1 MFKLDNKIGLGLA
14 ALGRPGYI
22 NIGHDNDLG
31 SDKSKTSMRDYCHQ
45 VLDFA
50 YSNGVRYFDTARVYG
65 DAEEFL
71 SSWIRKQSQF
81 NGFVGSKWGYEYL
94 ANWEVNADKHERK
107 DHSATF
113 LKQQWVETRMNL
125 GKNIDLYHIHSVTP
139 DSAVLDDSM
148 VIKELESIK
157 KNGLEIGISTSGPE
171 QKKTIEKL
179 LKINEKLKL
188 FSFLQS
194 TVNIFEQS
202 CIPILK
208 EAHNQKI
215 NIITKP
221 YPGFPTDL
229 QAQLMVLLTQ
239 AKGTSKIRE
248 DIFENRFMHVPE
260 LKRMGANIEI
270 KNKTAIIKGPTKLTG
285 AEVMAT
291 DLRASVSLV
300 LAGLVADNR
309 TIINRIYHLDR
320 GYERL
325 ENKLKKCK
333 AKINRV

>member
-31 SDKSKTSMRDYCHQ
+31 SDKSKSSMRDYCHQ

-65 DAEEFL
+65 EAEEFL
-71 SSWIRKQSQF
+71 SSWIRKKSQF

-107 DHSATF
+107 DHSAAF

-125 GKNIDLYHIHSVTP
+125 GKNVDLYHIHSVTP
-139 DSAVLDDSM
+139 ESSVLDDPA
-148 VIKELESIK
+148 VIKELEIIK

-171 QKKTIEKL
+171 QKKTIEKF

-215 NIITKP
+215 NIIAKEVFSN
-221 YPGFPTDL
+221 G
-229 QAQLMVLLTQ
+229 LLTNANKDYHQ
-239 AKGTSKIRE
+239 EQLQNLQNIAKEINLTLEQLSYLWVYQLPFIKI
-248 DIFENRFMHVPE
+248 I
-260 LKRMGANIEI
+260 
-270 KNKTAIIKGPTKLTG
+270 LTG
-285 AEVMAT
+285 A
-291 DLRASVSLV
+291 S
-300 LAGLVADNR
+300 
-309 TIINRIYHLDR
+309 TINQLQ
-320 GYERL
+320 
-325 ENKLKKCK
+325 ENLNCLKKLNTTIPNLDNLNLSVEDYWSTRK
-333 AKINRV
+333 SLSWN

>member
-22 NIGHDNDLG
+22 NIGHGDNLG
-31 SDKSKTSMRDYCHQ
+31 RDKSKASMRDYCHQ

-50 YSNGVRYFDTARVYG
+50 YSEGVRYFDTARVYG

-71 SSWIRKQSQF
+71 ASWIRKQSQF

-107 DHSATF
+107 DHSSSF

-139 DSAVLDDSM
+139 ESSVLDDPQ
-148 VIKELESIK
+148 VIKELEGIK
-157 KNGLEIGISTSGPE
+157 KNGLEIGISTSGSD
-171 QKKTIEKL
+171 QRKTIEHL

-194 TVNIFEQS
+194 TINIFEQS

-208 EAHNQKI
+208 EANNQKI
-215 NIITKP
+215 NIIAKEVFSN
-221 YPGFPTDL
+221 G
-229 QAQLMVLLTQ
+229 LLTNANKDYHQ
-239 AKGTSKIRE
+239 E
-248 DIFENRFMHVPE
+248 DIQNLQHIA
-260 LKRMGANIEI
+260 KEI
-270 KNKTAIIKGPTKLTG
+270 NLTLEQLSFLWVYQLPFIKIILTG
-285 AEVMAT
+285 A
-291 DLRASVSLV
+291 S
-300 LAGLVADNR
+300 
-309 TIINRIYHLDR
+309 TIDQLQANL
-320 GYERL
+320 
-325 ENKLKKCK
+325 NCLKK
-333 AKINRV
+333 INTTIPNLDNFSLSVDDYWSTRKKLNWN

>member
-22 NIGHDNDLG
+22 NMGHNNDIGA
-31 SDKSKTSMRDYCHQ
+31 DKSKTSMRDYCHQ

-50 YSNGVRYFDTARVYG
+50 YNNGVRYFDTARVYG

-71 SSWIRKQSQF
+71 SSWIRKQLQF

-94 ANWEVNADKHERK
+94 ANWKVNADKHERK
-107 DHSATF
+107 DHSAAF
-113 LKQQWVETRMNL
+113 LKQQWVETRINL
-125 GKNIDLYHIHSVTP
+125 GKNVDLYHIHSVTP
-139 DSAVLDDSM
+139 ESSVLDDPA
-148 VIKELESIK
+148 VIKELEIIK

-171 QKKTIEKL
+171 QKKIIEKL

-215 NIITKP
+215 NIIAKEVFSN
-221 YPGFPTDL
+221 G
-229 QAQLMVLLTQ
+229 LLTNANKDYHQ
-239 AKGTSKIRE
+239 EQLQNLQNIAKEINLTLEQLSYLWVYQLPFIKI
-248 DIFENRFMHVPE
+248 I
-260 LKRMGANIEI
+260 
-270 KNKTAIIKGPTKLTG
+270 LTG
-285 AEVMAT
+285 A
-291 DLRASVSLV
+291 S
-300 LAGLVADNR
+300 
-309 TIINRIYHLDR
+309 TINQLQ
-320 GYERL
+320 
-325 ENKLKKCK
+325 ENLNCLKKLNTTIPNLDNLNLSVEDYWSTRK
-333 AKINRV
+333 SLSWN

>member
-31 SDKSKTSMRDYCHQ
+31 SDKSKASMRDYCHQ

-50 YSNGVRYFDTARVYG
+50 YNNGVRYFDTARVYG

-94 ANWEVNADKHERK
+94 ANWEVNVDKHERK
-107 DHSATF
+107 DHSAAF

-125 GKNIDLYHIHSVTP
+125 GKNVDLYHIHSVTP
-139 DSAVLDDSM
+139 DSSVLDDPT

-171 QKKTIEKL
+171 QKKTIEKF

-194 TVNIFEQS
+194 TVNILEQS

-215 NIITKP
+215 NIIAKEVFSN
-221 YPGFPTDL
+221 G
-229 QAQLMVLLTQ
+229 LLTNANKDYHQ
-239 AKGTSKIRE
+239 EQLQNLQNIAKEIDLTLEQISYLWVYQLPFIKI
-248 DIFENRFMHVPE
+248 I
-260 LKRMGANIEI
+260 
-270 KNKTAIIKGPTKLTG
+270 LTG
-285 AEVMAT
+285 A
-291 DLRASVSLV
+291 S
-300 LAGLVADNR
+300 
-309 TIINRIYHLDR
+309 TISQLQENLNC
-320 GYERL
+320 L
-325 ENKLKKCK
+325 NKLNTTIPNLDNLNLSVDDYWSTRKSLSW
-333 AKINRV
+333 N

>member
-31 SDKSKTSMRDYCHQ
+31 SDKSKSSMRDYCHQ
-45 VLDFA
+45 ILDFA

-65 DAEEFL
+65 EAEEFL
-71 SSWIRKQSQF
+71 SSWIRKKSQF

-107 DHSATF
+107 DHSAAF

-125 GKNIDLYHIHSVTP
+125 GKNVDLYHIHSVTP
-139 DSAVLDDSM
+139 ESSVLDDPS
-148 VIKELESIK
+148 VIKELEIIK

-171 QKKTIEKL
+171 QKKIIEKL

-215 NIITKP
+215 NIIAKEVFSN
-221 YPGFPTDL
+221 G
-229 QAQLMVLLTQ
+229 LLTNANKDYHQ
-239 AKGTSKIRE
+239 EQLQNLQNIAKEINLTLEQLSYLWVYQLPFIKI
-248 DIFENRFMHVPE
+248 I
-260 LKRMGANIEI
+260 
-270 KNKTAIIKGPTKLTG
+270 LTG
-285 AEVMAT
+285 A
-291 DLRASVSLV
+291 S
-300 LAGLVADNR
+300 
-309 TIINRIYHLDR
+309 TINQLQ
-320 GYERL
+320 
-325 ENKLKKCK
+325 ENLNCLKKLNTTIPNLDNLNLSVEDYWSTRK
-333 AKINRV
+333 SLSWN

>member
-31 SDKSKTSMRDYCHQ
+31 SDKSKASMRDYCHQ

-107 DHSATF
+107 DHSAAF

-125 GKNIDLYHIHSVTP
+125 GKNVDLYHIHSVTP
-139 DSAVLDDSM
+139 DSSVLDDPA

-171 QKKTIEKL
+171 QKKTIEKF

-215 NIITKP
+215 NIIAKEVFSN
-221 YPGFPTDL
+221 G
-229 QAQLMVLLTQ
+229 LLTNANKDYHQ
-239 AKGTSKIRE
+239 EQLQNLQNIAKEIDLTLEQISYLWVYQLPFIKI
-248 DIFENRFMHVPE
+248 I
-260 LKRMGANIEI
+260 
-270 KNKTAIIKGPTKLTG
+270 LTG
-285 AEVMAT
+285 AST
-291 DLRASVSLV
+291 VSQLQ
-300 LAGLVADNR
+300 
-309 TIINRIYHLDR
+309 
-320 GYERL
+320 
-325 ENKLKKCK
+325 ENLNCLKKLNTTIPNLDNLNLSVEDYWSTRK
-333 AKINRV
+333 SLSWN

>member
-31 SDKSKTSMRDYCHQ
+31 SDKSKASMRDYCHQ

-50 YSNGVRYFDTARVYG
+50 YNNGIRYFDTARVYG

-94 ANWEVNADKHERK
+94 ANWEINVDKHERK
-107 DHSATF
+107 DHSAAF

-125 GKNIDLYHIHSVTP
+125 GKNVDLYHIHSVTP
-139 DSAVLDDSM
+139 DSSVLDDPT

-157 KNGLEIGISTSGPE
+157 KSGLEIGISTSGPE

-179 LKINEKLKL
+179 LKINEKIKL

-202 CIPILK
+202 RISILK

-215 NIITKP
+215 NIIAKEVFSN
-221 YPGFPTDL
+221 G
-229 QAQLMVLLTQ
+229 LLTNANKDYHQ
-239 AKGTSKIRE
+239 EQLQNLQNIAKEIDLTLEQISYLWVYQLPFIKI
-248 DIFENRFMHVPE
+248 I
-260 LKRMGANIEI
+260 
-270 KNKTAIIKGPTKLTG
+270 LTG
-285 AEVMAT
+285 AST
-291 DLRASVSLV
+291 VSQLQ
-300 LAGLVADNR
+300 
-309 TIINRIYHLDR
+309 
-320 GYERL
+320 
-325 ENKLKKCK
+325 ENLNCLKKLNTTIPNLDNLNLSVEDYWSTRK
-333 AKINRV
+333 SLSWN

>member
-31 SDKSKTSMRDYCHQ
+31 SDKSKSSMRDHCHQ

-65 DAEEFL
+65 EAEEFL
-71 SSWIRKQSQF
+71 SSWIRKKSQF

-107 DHSATF
+107 DHSAAF

-125 GKNIDLYHIHSVTP
+125 GKNVDLYHIHSVTP
-139 DSAVLDDSM
+139 ESSVLDDPA
-148 VIKELESIK
+148 VIKELEIIK

-171 QKKTIEKL
+171 QKKMIEKL
-179 LKINEKLKL
+179 LKINENLKL

-215 NIITKP
+215 NIIAKEVFSN
-221 YPGFPTDL
+221 G
-229 QAQLMVLLTQ
+229 LLTNANKDYHQ
-239 AKGTSKIRE
+239 EQLQNLQNIAKEINLTLEQLSYLWVYQLPFIKI
-248 DIFENRFMHVPE
+248 I
-260 LKRMGANIEI
+260 
-270 KNKTAIIKGPTKLTG
+270 LTG
-285 AEVMAT
+285 A
-291 DLRASVSLV
+291 S
-300 LAGLVADNR
+300 
-309 TIINRIYHLDR
+309 TISQLQ
-320 GYERL
+320 
-325 ENKLKKCK
+325 ENLNCLKKLNTTIPNLDNLNLSVEDYWSTRK
-333 AKINRV
+333 SLSWN

>member
-107 DHSATF
+107 DHSAAF

-125 GKNIDLYHIHSVTP
+125 GKNVDLYHIHSVTP
-139 DSAVLDDSM
+139 DSSVLDDPA

-171 QKKTIEKL
+171 QKKTIEKF

-188 FSFLQS
+188 FF
-194 TVNIFEQS
+194 
-202 CIPILK
+202 
-208 EAHNQKI
+208 
-215 NIITKP
+215 
-221 YPGFPTDL
+221 
-229 QAQLMVLLTQ
+229 
-239 AKGTSKIRE
+239 
-248 DIFENRFMHVPE
+248 FENILIFSNE
-260 LKRMGANIEI
+260 SSG
-270 KNKTAIIKGPTKLTG
+270 
-285 AEVMAT
+285 
-291 DLRASVSLV
+291 
-300 LAGLVADNR
+300 
-309 TIINRIYHLDR
+309 
-320 GYERL
+320 
-325 ENKLKKCK
+325 
-333 AKINRV
+333 

>member
-31 SDKSKTSMRDYCHQ
+31 SDKSKASMRDYCHQ

-125 GKNIDLYHIHSVTP
+125 GKNVDLYHIHSVTP
-139 DSAVLDDSM
+139 DSSVLDDPT

-171 QKKTIEKL
+171 QKKTIEKF

-215 NIITKP
+215 NIIAKEVFSN
-221 YPGFPTDL
+221 G
-229 QAQLMVLLTQ
+229 LLTNANKDYHQ
-239 AKGTSKIRE
+239 EQLQNLQNIAKEIDLTLEQISYLWVYQLPFIKI
-248 DIFENRFMHVPE
+248 I
-260 LKRMGANIEI
+260 
-270 KNKTAIIKGPTKLTG
+270 LTG
-285 AEVMAT
+285 AST
-291 DLRASVSLV
+291 VSQLQ
-300 LAGLVADNR
+300 
-309 TIINRIYHLDR
+309 
-320 GYERL
+320 
-325 ENKLKKCK
+325 ENLNCLKKLNTTIPNLDNLYLSVEDYWSTRK
-333 AKINRV
+333 SLSWN

>member
-31 SDKSKTSMRDYCHQ
+31 SDKSKSSMRDYCHQ

-65 DAEEFL
+65 EAEEFL

-107 DHSATF
+107 DHSAAF

-125 GKNIDLYHIHSVTP
+125 GKNVDLYHIHSVTP
-139 DSAVLDDSM
+139 ESSVLDDPA
-148 VIKELESIK
+148 VIKELEIIK

-171 QKKTIEKL
+171 QKKIIEKL

-215 NIITKP
+215 NIIAKEVFSN
-221 YPGFPTDL
+221 G
-229 QAQLMVLLTQ
+229 LLTNANKDYHQ
-239 AKGTSKIRE
+239 EQLQNLQNIAKEINLTLEQLSYLWVYQLPFIKI
-248 DIFENRFMHVPE
+248 I
-260 LKRMGANIEI
+260 
-270 KNKTAIIKGPTKLTG
+270 LTG
-285 AEVMAT
+285 A
-291 DLRASVSLV
+291 S
-300 LAGLVADNR
+300 
-309 TIINRIYHLDR
+309 TINQLQ
-320 GYERL
+320 
-325 ENKLKKCK
+325 ENLNCLKKLNTTIPNLDNLNLSVEDYWSTRK
-333 AKINRV
+333 SLSWN

>member
-31 SDKSKTSMRDYCHQ
+31 SDKSKASMRDYCHQ

-107 DHSATF
+107 DHSAAF

-125 GKNIDLYHIHSVTP
+125 GKNVDLYHIHSVTP
-139 DSAVLDDSM
+139 DSSVLDDPT

-171 QKKTIEKL
+171 QKKTIEKF

-215 NIITKP
+215 NIIAKEVFSN
-221 YPGFPTDL
+221 G
-229 QAQLMVLLTQ
+229 LLTNANKDYHQ
-239 AKGTSKIRE
+239 EQLQNLQNIAKEIDLTLEQISYLWVYQLPFIKI
-248 DIFENRFMHVPE
+248 I
-260 LKRMGANIEI
+260 
-270 KNKTAIIKGPTKLTG
+270 LTG
-285 AEVMAT
+285 AST
-291 DLRASVSLV
+291 VSQLQ
-300 LAGLVADNR
+300 
-309 TIINRIYHLDR
+309 
-320 GYERL
+320 
-325 ENKLKKCK
+325 ENLNCLKKLNTTIPNLDNLYLSVEDYWSTRK
-333 AKINRV
+333 SLSWN

>member
-1 MFKLDNKIGLGLA
+1 LFKLDNKIGLGLA

-31 SDKSKTSMRDYCHQ
+31 SDKSKSSMRDYCHQ

-65 DAEEFL
+65 EAEEFL

-107 DHSATF
+107 DHSAAF

-125 GKNIDLYHIHSVTP
+125 GKNVDLYHIHSVTP
-139 DSAVLDDSM
+139 ESSVLDDPA
-148 VIKELESIK
+148 VIKELEIIK

-171 QKKTIEKL
+171 QKKTIEKF

-215 NIITKP
+215 NIIAKEVFSN
-221 YPGFPTDL
+221 G
-229 QAQLMVLLTQ
+229 LLTNANKDYHQ
-239 AKGTSKIRE
+239 EQLHNLQNIAKEIDLTLEQISYLWVYQLPFIKI
-248 DIFENRFMHVPE
+248 I
-260 LKRMGANIEI
+260 
-270 KNKTAIIKGPTKLTG
+270 LTG
-285 AEVMAT
+285 A
-291 DLRASVSLV
+291 S
-300 LAGLVADNR
+300 
-309 TIINRIYHLDR
+309 TISQLQENLNC
-320 GYERL
+320 L
-325 ENKLKKCK
+325 NKLNTTIPNLDNLNLSVDDYWSTRKSLSW
-333 AKINRV
+333 N

>member
-31 SDKSKTSMRDYCHQ
+31 SDKSKASMRDYCHQ

-50 YSNGVRYFDTARVYG
+50 YNNGVRYFDTARVYG

-71 SSWIRKQSQF
+71 SSWIRKQTQF

-94 ANWEVNADKHERK
+94 ANWEVNVDKHERK
-107 DHSATF
+107 DHSAAF

-125 GKNIDLYHIHSVTP
+125 GKNVDLYHIHSVTP
-139 DSAVLDDSM
+139 DSSVLDDPT

-171 QKKTIEKL
+171 QKKTIEKF

-215 NIITKP
+215 NIIAKEVFSN
-221 YPGFPTDL
+221 G
-229 QAQLMVLLTQ
+229 LLTNANKDYHQ
-239 AKGTSKIRE
+239 EQLHNLQNIAKEIDLTLEQISYLWVYQLPFIKI
-248 DIFENRFMHVPE
+248 I
-260 LKRMGANIEI
+260 
-270 KNKTAIIKGPTKLTG
+270 LTG
-285 AEVMAT
+285 A
-291 DLRASVSLV
+291 S
-300 LAGLVADNR
+300 
-309 TIINRIYHLDR
+309 TISQLQENLNC
-320 GYERL
+320 L
-325 ENKLKKCK
+325 NKLKTTIPNLDNLNLSVDDYWSTRKSLSW
-333 AKINRV
+333 N

>member
-31 SDKSKTSMRDYCHQ
+31 SDKSKASMRDYCHQ

-50 YSNGVRYFDTARVYG
+50 YNNGIRYFDTARVYG

-94 ANWEVNADKHERK
+94 ANWEINVDKHERK
-107 DHSATF
+107 DHSAAF

-125 GKNIDLYHIHSVTP
+125 GKNVDLYHIHSVTP
-139 DSAVLDDSM
+139 DSSVLDDPT

-157 KNGLEIGISTSGPE
+157 KSGLEIGISTSGPE

-179 LKINEKLKL
+179 LKINEKIKL

-202 CIPILK
+202 CISILK

-215 NIITKP
+215 NIIAKEVFSN
-221 YPGFPTDL
+221 G
-229 QAQLMVLLTQ
+229 LLTNANKDYHQ
-239 AKGTSKIRE
+239 EQLQNLQNIAKEIDLTLEQISYLWVYQLPFIKI
-248 DIFENRFMHVPE
+248 I
-260 LKRMGANIEI
+260 
-270 KNKTAIIKGPTKLTG
+270 LTG
-285 AEVMAT
+285 AST
-291 DLRASVSLV
+291 VSQLQ
-300 LAGLVADNR
+300 
-309 TIINRIYHLDR
+309 
-320 GYERL
+320 
-325 ENKLKKCK
+325 ENLNCLKKLNTTIPNLDNLNLSVEDYWSTRK
-333 AKINRV
+333 SLSWN

>member
-31 SDKSKTSMRDYCHQ
+31 SDKSKASMRDYCHQ

-50 YSNGVRYFDTARVYG
+50 YSNGIRYFDTARVYG

-107 DHSATF
+107 DHSAAF

-125 GKNIDLYHIHSVTP
+125 GKNVDLYHIHSVTP
-139 DSAVLDDSM
+139 DSSVLDDPT

-171 QKKTIEKL
+171 QKKTIENF

-215 NIITKP
+215 NIIAKEVFSN
-221 YPGFPTDL
+221 G
-229 QAQLMVLLTQ
+229 LLTNANKDFHQ
-239 AKGTSKIRE
+239 EQLHNLQNIAKEIDLTLEQISYLWVYQLPFIKI
-248 DIFENRFMHVPE
+248 I
-260 LKRMGANIEI
+260 
-270 KNKTAIIKGPTKLTG
+270 LTG
-285 AEVMAT
+285 AST
-291 DLRASVSLV
+291 VSQLQEN
-300 LAGLVADNR
+300 LNCL
-309 TIINRIYHLDR
+309 
-320 GYERL
+320 
-325 ENKLKKCK
+325 NKLNTTIPNLDNLNLSVDDYWATRKSLSW
-333 AKINRV
+333 N

>member
-31 SDKSKTSMRDYCHQ
+31 SDKSKASMRDYCHQ

-50 YSNGVRYFDTARVYG
+50 YSNGIRYFDTARVYG

-215 NIITKP
+215 NIIAKEVFSN
-221 YPGFPTDL
+221 G
-229 QAQLMVLLTQ
+229 LLTNANKDYHQ
-239 AKGTSKIRE
+239 DQLHNLQNIAKAIDLTLEQISFLWVYQLPFIKI
-248 DIFENRFMHVPE
+248 I
-260 LKRMGANIEI
+260 
-270 KNKTAIIKGPTKLTG
+270 LTG
-285 AEVMAT
+285 A
-291 DLRASVSLV
+291 S
-300 LAGLVADNR
+300 
-309 TIINRIYHLDR
+309 TISQLQ
-320 GYERL
+320 
-325 ENKLKKCK
+325 ENFNCLKKLNTTIPNLDNLNLSVEDYWSTRK
-333 AKINRV
+333 SLSWN

>member
-31 SDKSKTSMRDYCHQ
+31 SDKSKSSMRDYCHQ
-45 VLDFA
+45 ILDFA

-65 DAEEFL
+65 EAEEFL
-71 SSWIRKQSQF
+71 SSWIRKKSQF

-107 DHSATF
+107 DHSAAF

-125 GKNIDLYHIHSVTP
+125 GKNVDLYHIHSVTP
-139 DSAVLDDSM
+139 ESSVLDDPA
-148 VIKELESIK
+148 VIKELEIIK

-171 QKKTIEKL
+171 QKKIIEKL

-215 NIITKP
+215 NIIAKEVFSN
-221 YPGFPTDL
+221 G
-229 QAQLMVLLTQ
+229 LLTNVNKDYHQ
-239 AKGTSKIRE
+239 EQLQNLQNIAKEINLTLEQLSYLWVYQLPFIKI
-248 DIFENRFMHVPE
+248 I
-260 LKRMGANIEI
+260 
-270 KNKTAIIKGPTKLTG
+270 LTG
-285 AEVMAT
+285 A
-291 DLRASVSLV
+291 S
-300 LAGLVADNR
+300 
-309 TIINRIYHLDR
+309 TISQLQ
-320 GYERL
+320 
-325 ENKLKKCK
+325 ENLNCLKKLNTTIPNLDNLNLSVEDYWSTRK
-333 AKINRV
+333 SLSWN

>member
-31 SDKSKTSMRDYCHQ
+31 SDKSKASMRDYCHQ

-107 DHSATF
+107 DHSAAF

-125 GKNIDLYHIHSVTP
+125 GKNVDLYHIHSVTP
-139 DSAVLDDSM
+139 DSSVLDDPT
-148 VIKELESIK
+148 VIKELERIK

-171 QKKTIEKL
+171 QKKTIEKF

-215 NIITKP
+215 NIIAKEVFSN
-221 YPGFPTDL
+221 G
-229 QAQLMVLLTQ
+229 LLTNANKDYHQ
-239 AKGTSKIRE
+239 EQLQNLQNIAKEIDLTLEQISYLWVYQLPFIKI
-248 DIFENRFMHVPE
+248 I
-260 LKRMGANIEI
+260 
-270 KNKTAIIKGPTKLTG
+270 LTG
-285 AEVMAT
+285 AST
-291 DLRASVSLV
+291 VSQLQ
-300 LAGLVADNR
+300 
-309 TIINRIYHLDR
+309 
-320 GYERL
+320 
-325 ENKLKKCK
+325 ENLNCLKKLNTTIPNLDNLNLSVEDYWSTRK
-333 AKINRV
+333 SLSWN

>member
-31 SDKSKTSMRDYCHQ
+31 SDKSKASMRDYCHQ

-50 YSNGVRYFDTARVYG
+50 YSNGIRYFDTARVYG

-107 DHSATF
+107 DHSAAF

-125 GKNIDLYHIHSVTP
+125 GKNVDLYHIHSVTP
-139 DSAVLDDSM
+139 DSSVLDDPT

-171 QKKTIEKL
+171 QKTTIEKF

-194 TVNIFEQS
+194 TVNILEQS

-215 NIITKP
+215 NIIAKEVFSN
-221 YPGFPTDL
+221 G
-229 QAQLMVLLTQ
+229 LLTNANKDYHQ
-239 AKGTSKIRE
+239 EQLQNLQNIAKEIDLTLEQISYLWVYQLPFIKI
-248 DIFENRFMHVPE
+248 I
-260 LKRMGANIEI
+260 
-270 KNKTAIIKGPTKLTG
+270 LTG
-285 AEVMAT
+285 AST
-291 DLRASVSLV
+291 VSQLQ
-300 LAGLVADNR
+300 
-309 TIINRIYHLDR
+309 
-320 GYERL
+320 
-325 ENKLKKCK
+325 ENLNCLKKLNTTIPNLDNLYLSVEDYWSTRK
-333 AKINRV
+333 SLSWN

>member
-1 MFKLDNKIGLGLA
+1 LFKLDNKIGLGLA

-31 SDKSKTSMRDYCHQ
+31 SDKSKASMRDYCHQ

-94 ANWEVNADKHERK
+94 ANWEVNSDKHERK
-107 DHSATF
+107 DHSAAF

-125 GKNIDLYHIHSVTP
+125 GKNVDLYHIHSVTP
-139 DSAVLDDSM
+139 DSSVLDDPT

-171 QKKTIEKL
+171 QKKTIEKF

-194 TVNIFEQS
+194 TVNILEQS

-215 NIITKP
+215 NIIAKEVFSN
-221 YPGFPTDL
+221 G
-229 QAQLMVLLTQ
+229 LLTNANKDYHQ
-239 AKGTSKIRE
+239 EQLQNLQNIAKEIDLTLEQISYLWVYQLPFIKI
-248 DIFENRFMHVPE
+248 I
-260 LKRMGANIEI
+260 
-270 KNKTAIIKGPTKLTG
+270 LTG
-285 AEVMAT
+285 AST
-291 DLRASVSLV
+291 VSQLQ
-300 LAGLVADNR
+300 
-309 TIINRIYHLDR
+309 
-320 GYERL
+320 
-325 ENKLKKCK
+325 ENLNCLKKLNTTIPNLDNLYLSVEDYWSTRK
-333 AKINRV
+333 SLSWN

>member
-31 SDKSKTSMRDYCHQ
+31 SDKSKSSMRDYCHQ

-65 DAEEFL
+65 EAEEFL
-71 SSWIRKQSQF
+71 SSWIRKKSQF

-107 DHSATF
+107 DHSAAF

-125 GKNIDLYHIHSVTP
+125 GKNVDLYHIHSVTP
-139 DSAVLDDSM
+139 ESSVLDDPA
-148 VIKELESIK
+148 VIKELEIIK

-171 QKKTIEKL
+171 QKKIIEKL

-215 NIITKP
+215 NIIAKEVFSN
-221 YPGFPTDL
+221 G
-229 QAQLMVLLTQ
+229 LLTNANKDYHQ
-239 AKGTSKIRE
+239 EQLQNLQNIAKEINLTLEQLSYLWVYQLPFIKI
-248 DIFENRFMHVPE
+248 I
-260 LKRMGANIEI
+260 
-270 KNKTAIIKGPTKLTG
+270 LTG
-285 AEVMAT
+285 A
-291 DLRASVSLV
+291 S
-300 LAGLVADNR
+300 
-309 TIINRIYHLDR
+309 TINQLQ
-320 GYERL
+320 
-325 ENKLKKCK
+325 ENLNCLKKLNTTIPNLDNLNLSVEDYWSTRK
-333 AKINRV
+333 SLSWN

>member
-1 MFKLDNKIGLGLA
+1 LFKLDNKIGLGLA

-31 SDKSKTSMRDYCHQ
+31 SDKSKASMRDYCHQ

-50 YSNGVRYFDTARVYG
+50 YSNGIRYFDTARVYG

-107 DHSATF
+107 DHSAAF

-125 GKNIDLYHIHSVTP
+125 GKNVDLYHIHSVTP
-139 DSAVLDDSM
+139 DSSVLDDPT

-171 QKKTIEKL
+171 QKKTIEKF

-194 TVNIFEQS
+194 TVNILEQS

-215 NIITKP
+215 NIIAKEVFSN
-221 YPGFPTDL
+221 G
-229 QAQLMVLLTQ
+229 LLTNANKDYHQ
-239 AKGTSKIRE
+239 EQLQNLQNIAKEIDLTLEQISYLWVYQLPFIKI
-248 DIFENRFMHVPE
+248 I
-260 LKRMGANIEI
+260 
-270 KNKTAIIKGPTKLTG
+270 LTG
-285 AEVMAT
+285 AST
-291 DLRASVSLV
+291 VSQLQ
-300 LAGLVADNR
+300 
-309 TIINRIYHLDR
+309 
-320 GYERL
+320 
-325 ENKLKKCK
+325 ENLNCLKKLNTTIPNLDNLYLSVEDYWSTRK
-333 AKINRV
+333 SLSWN

>member
-31 SDKSKTSMRDYCHQ
+31 SDKSKASMRDYCHQ

-94 ANWEVNADKHERK
+94 ANWEVNSDKHERK
-107 DHSATF
+107 DHSAAF

-125 GKNIDLYHIHSVTP
+125 GKNVDLYHIHSVTP
-139 DSAVLDDSM
+139 DSSVLDDPT

-171 QKKTIEKL
+171 QKKTIEKF

-194 TVNIFEQS
+194 TVNILEQS

-215 NIITKP
+215 NIIAKEVFSN
-221 YPGFPTDL
+221 G
-229 QAQLMVLLTQ
+229 LLTNANKDYHQ
-239 AKGTSKIRE
+239 EQLQNLQNIAKEIDLTLEQISYLWVYQLPFIKI
-248 DIFENRFMHVPE
+248 I
-260 LKRMGANIEI
+260 
-270 KNKTAIIKGPTKLTG
+270 LTG
-285 AEVMAT
+285 AST
-291 DLRASVSLV
+291 VSQLQ
-300 LAGLVADNR
+300 
-309 TIINRIYHLDR
+309 
-320 GYERL
+320 
-325 ENKLKKCK
+325 ENLNCLKKLNTTIPNLDNLYLSVEDYWSTRK
-333 AKINRV
+333 SLSWN

>member
-31 SDKSKTSMRDYCHQ
+31 SDKSKASMRDYCHQ

-94 ANWEVNADKHERK
+94 ANWEVNVDKHERK
-107 DHSATF
+107 DHSAAF

-125 GKNIDLYHIHSVTP
+125 GKNVDLYHIHSVTP
-139 DSAVLDDSM
+139 DSSVLDDPA

-171 QKKTIEKL
+171 QKKTIEKF

-215 NIITKP
+215 NIIAKEVFSN
-221 YPGFPTDL
+221 G
-229 QAQLMVLLTQ
+229 LLTNANKDYHQ
-239 AKGTSKIRE
+239 EQLQNLQNIAKEIDLTLEQISYLWVYQLPFIKI
-248 DIFENRFMHVPE
+248 I
-260 LKRMGANIEI
+260 
-270 KNKTAIIKGPTKLTG
+270 LTG
-285 AEVMAT
+285 AST
-291 DLRASVSLV
+291 VSQLQ
-300 LAGLVADNR
+300 
-309 TIINRIYHLDR
+309 
-320 GYERL
+320 
-325 ENKLKKCK
+325 ENLNCLKKLNTTIPNLDNLYLSVEDYWSTRK
-333 AKINRV
+333 SLSWN